1 MTHTNTKAK
10 QIIHSINELGYSF
23 DIKEIDDYT
32 DDVLI
37 TFAVNDISFIDKLP
51 KNRMTDPVLFA
62 VAENEKFW
70 DIMRFVND
78 EDTTQYRDL
87 AIRAVATNSRN
98 LQFVSDVYVDVA
110 FFEAVLAAGGHY
122 GISTF
127 YTFHPDVANQH
138 FGHDGLQALMEADNT
153 IRNRVLHDFLHGGL
167 NEANITDN
175 FIKDSL
181 VMCPGLAQSL
191 KKTSREHLLQ
201 EVIKEGGWP
210 LTYADDKPSDLKD
223 AIKRMRKPMSS
234 VALAWQRAYVKTFDM
249 AEVVKA
255 LKAPSRIELL
265 ETIYTRAEIRP
276 HLTQRRDTKI
286 KGQWLED
293 DLGM

>member
-1 MTHTNTKAK
+1 MTQTNTKAQ
-10 QIIHSINELGYSF
+10 QIIHSINELGCSF
-23 DIKEIDDYT
+23 DINEIDDYT

-37 TFAVNDISFIDKLP
+37 AFAVKDISFIDKLP

-62 VAENEKFW
+62 VAENERFW

-98 LQFVSDVYVDVA
+98 LQFISDQYVDVT
-110 FFEAVLAAGGHY
+110 FLEAVLAADGY
-122 GISTF
+122 YSISAF
-127 YTFHPDVANQH
+127 HTFHPDVANQH
-138 FGHDGLQALMEADNT
+138 FGQDGLQTLMESDAT
-153 IRNRVLHDFLHGGL
+153 IRDRLLHEFLNGNL
-167 NEANITDN
+167 NNANITDE

-181 VMCPGLAQSL
+181 VMCPGLAQPL
-191 KKTSREHLLQ
+191 KRASREHLLV
-201 EVIKEGGWP
+201 EVVKEGGWP
-210 LTYADDKPSDLKD
+210 AAYANDKPSDLDD
-223 AIKRMRKPMSS
+223 AIRRMRKPMSS
-234 VALAWQRAYVKTFDM
+234 IALAWQRAYVKTFDM
-249 AEVVKA
+249 TEVVKA
-255 LKAPSRIELL
+255 LKAPSKIEML

-276 HLTQRRDTKI
+276 HLTQRRDAKI